1 MKKLPPDYAE
11 LLQPAL
17 EEMAPYEPEKGKA
30 GLCLDAN
37 ESPYAP
43 GRAMRAKV
51 AALAREIELNRYPDP
66 MMGDLSALICK
77 HYRVR
82 RDARVVFG
90 NGSDEIIGIL
100 CAVFAGGSR
109 KRARLLVPTPSF
121 SMYGQIARGLGY
133 EVVGV
138 PLDEN
143 FDLDVDDWAKVLVRK
158 PANVIFLATPNN
170 PTGNCYDPDAVSW
183 LIRNSGAIVVVD
195 EAYGDYGEISFA
207 DRAGKEPN
215 LVVLKTL
222 SKVGFASLRLGM
234 ALTSEAIAEQM
245 EKVRLPYNIST
256 FSQRV
261 AELYFREPAETT
273 KQTEILVRERKALAE
288 KMRTL
293 KNVEVFRSDANFLLF
308 RTPRAPQLHKK
319 LLAEGIRI
327 RNLSRPGPLEN
338 CLRVTIGTPANNRA
352 FWNALRKNLE
362 GGA

>member
-37 ESPYAP
+37 ESPYP
-43 GRAMRAKV
+43 PSRALRAKV
-51 AALAREIELNRYPDP
+51 AALARRIDLNRYPDP
-66 MMGDLSALICK
+66 MMKDLGKLAAK

-82 RDARVVFG
+82 REAKIVFG
-90 NGSDEIIGIL
+90 NGSDEIIGML
-100 CAVFAGGSR
+100 CAVFAGRGR
-109 KRARLLVPTPSF
+109 KRPRLVVPTPSF

-143 FDLDVDDWAKVLVRK
+143 FDIEVDEWTKVLVKK

-170 PTGNCYDPDAVSW
+170 PTGNCYDPDAVMW
-183 LIRNSGAIVVVD
+183 LVRNSGAIVVVD

-222 SKVGFASLRLGM
+222 SKVGLASLRLGM
-234 ALTSEAIAEQM
+234 AFTSPAIAEQA
-245 EKVRLPYNIST
+245 EKVRLPYNVST

-261 AELYFREPAETT
+261 AELYFREPAETD
-273 KQTEILVRERKALAE
+273 KHTETIVKERKALAQ
-288 KMRTL
+288 KMRKL
-293 KNVEVFRSDANFLLF
+293 EKIEVFRSDANFLLF
-308 RTPRAPQLHKK
+308 RTPNAPRLHKK
-319 LLAEGIRI
+319 LLGEGIRI

-338 CLRVTIGTPANNRA
+338 CLRVTIGTPAQNRA
-352 FWNALRKNLE
+352 FWSALRKSAE
-362 GGA
+362 GK